1 MTEATRLPRALR
13 PFATVQYRLLIAALA
28 ASLLSAGAWLVAAV
42 WQVVELG
49 GSPVDLSYVAVG
61 ASLGLVVA
69 VLFGGVAADRIPQR
83 RILIVVE
90 IVRGATFATA
100 AVLAATGSIE
110 VWHLAVLSFVLGLAD
125 GFFYP
130 AYSAWLPALLPAEQ
144 LLAANGVEGVLRP
157 AVMQAAGP
165 ALASAL
171 IAIEGPW
178 LAFALVAVLQAAA
191 VAVLAVMRTTPVRR
205 DPDEVVVHP
214 VRQSFIDLRDGFRY
228 LLRTR
233 WLFATLVFSIV
244 LVFLIMGPIEV
255 LLPFAVKDQTG
266 GGAGAFALALAA
278 FGVGGAVGS
287 LTVASM
293 RIPRRYLTLMILAW
307 GVGCVPLAIVG
318 LTSWLWVMI
327 IALFIVGVLF
337 DGAQVVWG
345 TLLQR
350 RVPPS
355 MLGRVSSLDFFV
367 SLALMPISMAVAGP
381 VGEAIGLAPA
391 FLIAGLV
398 PPVLAFATLAFARLG
413 DDELA
418 HPLDGM
424 PDAATVTGAEAAAG
438 FEFPVDESPQIRTV
452 ASEPTDTNVADQADT
467 IVVEPAEE

>member
-13 PFATVQYRLLIAALA
+13 PFATVQYRLLVAALA

-100 AVLAATGSIE
+100 AVLAASGSIE

-130 AYSAWLPALLPAEQ
+130 AYSAWLPALLPAEL

-178 LAFALVAVLQAAA
+178 LAFAVVAVLQAAA

-205 DPDEVVVHP
+205 DLDEVVMHP

-233 WLFATLVFSIV
+233 WLFVAMVVVALLLVVPIAMARPAALVALLAAVPAVRPIRLVRSGAAGRELIAVLGATGQVQL
-244 LVFLIMGPIEV
+244 
-255 LLPFAVKDQTG
+255 
-266 GGAGAFALALAA
+266 A
-278 FGVGGAVGS
+278 FGVLLAVG
-287 LTVASM
+287 
-293 RIPRRYLTLMILAW
+293 LA
-307 GVGCVPLAIVG
+307 
-318 LTSWLWVMI
+318 
-327 IALFIVGVLF
+327 
-337 DGAQVVWG
+337 
-345 TLLQR
+345 
-350 RVPPS
+350 
-355 MLGRVSSLDFFV
+355 VS
-367 SLALMPISMAVAGP
+367 A
-381 VGEAIGLAPA
+381 
-391 FLIAGLV
+391 
-398 PPVLAFATLAFARLG
+398 
-413 DDELA
+413 
-418 HPLDGM
+418 
-424 PDAATVTGAEAAAG
+424 
-438 FEFPVDESPQIRTV
+438 
-452 ASEPTDTNVADQADT
+452 
-467 IVVEPAEE
+467 